1 MKRFQIEFEVIRDS
15 EGIIDGYRLGKYYLM
30 KHYYWMNSYEW
41 IINTT
46 GNTYYFDRE
55 FRKLVDEGEIQ
66 LTSSYESGLKRLI
79 ALNAE

>member
-1 MKRFQIEFEVIRDS
+1 MKRYGIEFEVLRDDD
-15 EGIIDGYRLGKYYLM
+15 GIVDGYRLGDYYLM
-30 KHYYWMNSYEW
+30 KHYIWMNDYEW

-46 GNTYYFDRE
+46 GRTYYFDRD